1 VYHLAVAAARTL
13 ADAGS
18 RFEDERLVAAR
29 GQLARDREP
38 DDACPDHH
46 RVDAVHVR

>member
-1 VYHLAVAAARTL
+1 
-13 ADAGS
+13 
-18 RFEDERLVAAR
+18 VAAR

-46 RVDAVHVR
+46 RVDAVHVRRV